1 MTAEAASDVTRAAA
15 NGESKNKTGPGSPV
29 ERAPRAAAPAP
40 AEASAA
46 SESKRE
52 A

>member
-1 MTAEAASDVTRAAA
+1 MTAENVSDAANGAPAA
-15 NGESKNKTGPGSPV
+15 NGESKNKT
-29 ERAPRAAAPAP
+29 APAP